1 MTVAHKAP
9 RAEKEAHEKD
19 VVENTKGSFM
29 TCHNG
34 GGGGTDM
41 GGPWMIIHKRLRSL
55 PCYHTCVDT

>member
-29 TCHNG
+29 TCHNRG
-34 GGGGTDM
+34 GMQTWEGRDDY
-41 GGPWMIIHKRLRSL
+41 P
-55 PCYHTCVDT
+55 

>member
-34 GGGGTDM
+34 GGGGYRH
-41 GGPWMIIHKRLRSL
+41 GRA
-55 PCYHTCVDT
+55 VDDYP